1 MMNKAQ
7 CLEFAASQHVYAEKF
22 AKGDAGTK
30 RKGLQCKAFALV
42 YSDRAL
48 SRK

>member
-1 MMNKAQ
+1 MMTKAQ
-7 CLEFAASQHVYAEKF
+7 CLEFAASQFVYADKF